1 MIAEYESVT
10 AHFYKSMET
19 ETISLKGI
27 TSYNR
32 FIHVSD
38 LIWKEQSVDSF
49 MFSSVDV
56 FIFDKRKSSYVA
68 FAWCIIFR
76 TE

>member
-1 MIAEYESVT
+1 MITSEVMYHNRLTALVLRHCMIAEYESVT

-38 LIWKEQSVDSF
+38 LI
-49 MFSSVDV
+49 
-56 FIFDKRKSSYVA
+56 
-68 FAWCIIFR
+68 
-76 TE
+76 